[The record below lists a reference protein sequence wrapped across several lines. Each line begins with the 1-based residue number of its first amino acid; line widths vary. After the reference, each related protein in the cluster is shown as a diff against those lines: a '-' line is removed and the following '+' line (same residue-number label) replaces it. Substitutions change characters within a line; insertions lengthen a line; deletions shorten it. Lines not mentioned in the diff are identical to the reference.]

1 MSERGKLLVIS
12 GPSGAGK
19 STVVAKAIEG
29 RTDICFSTSV
39 TTRSPRPGEVHGR
52 EYFFVNFERFR
63 EMVENDELL
72 EHAEYVAN
80 RYGTPR
86 SYVEKRLDEGMNVLL
101 DIEVQGARQV
111 RRKMPE
117 AILIFIAP
125 PSLVELERRLRGR
138 GTDTE
143 RAIEGRLIRARQEYQ
158 EKSDAG
164 FVELIK
170 ANASFF
176 TTLGILFPFLI
187 AAILKTAQ
195 GSSTVAMTTTA
206 GLMGLFS
213 SSESLM
219 SALGMTTPLSAA
231 LVVMAI
237 GAGAMTVSHA
247 NDSYFWVVTRL
258 GGLNVKDGYRTQTK
272 CSFILG
278 ITSAAVL
285 FVASLFLV

>member
-111 RRKMPE
+111 RKKMPE

-158 EKSDAG
+158 EADFYDYLIVNDDVDKAAAKLNAIIEAEHCRFGDWANWLKS
-164 FVELIK
+164 
-170 ANASFF
+170 N
-176 TTLGILFPFLI
+176 
-187 AAILKTAQ
+187 
-195 GSSTVAMTTTA
+195 
-206 GLMGLFS
+206 
-213 SSESLM
+213 
-219 SALGMTTPLSAA
+219 
-231 LVVMAI
+231 
-237 GAGAMTVSHA
+237 
-247 NDSYFWVVTRL
+247 
-258 GGLNVKDGYRTQTK
+258 
-272 CSFILG
+272 
-278 ITSAAVL
+278 
-285 FVASLFLV
+285 